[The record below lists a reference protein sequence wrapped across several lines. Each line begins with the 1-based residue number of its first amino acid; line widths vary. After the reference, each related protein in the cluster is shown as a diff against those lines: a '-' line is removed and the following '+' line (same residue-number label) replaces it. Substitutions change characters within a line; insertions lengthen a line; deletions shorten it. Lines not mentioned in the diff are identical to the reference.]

1 MWLMAY
7 PSSLLEPLSCLVM
20 FLDGDRVLM
29 RGTDEGVLLDGA
41 MSGRAGRVWLAKDMF
56 SRYELDEAVEMLIQR
71 ALPQEHQEK
80 ICQRLGDGRGVLM
93 QLITPNYVLVS
104 YPMGDDDVRD
114 AQYLRHLFRMVL
126 ISRLFVASVVLKEVS
141 YVPLKETVS
150 KGVAYLSTSLG
161 LAKTLEHLGVHLRDG
176 WVSIEDV
183 DSVLKRLSCVLQLA
197 SLISMSQ
204 PKTKEKRGLLLDIIN
219 NPAGRTLNELSLLVG
234 NKGTSSLKRAITLF
248 NMLKGCEH
256 MRPVYWTE
264 EEEEADEQQITQAL
278 EETIEHLSEYLK
290 TYRPKSTGYTK
301 SSIMGPVGK
310 LLSAVSSKKIENA
323 DALVGYVVSIHNNT
337 SDWKLTKE
345 GNEQLKAGVKALMRL
360 QSIVP
365 KRMWMKTIRELDYAV
380 YKNKLE
386 YILTRGE
393 TDENR

>member
-1 MWLMAY
+1 
-7 PSSLLEPLSCLVM
+7 
-20 FLDGDRVLM
+20 
-29 RGTDEGVLLDGA
+29 
-41 MSGRAGRVWLAKDMF
+41 
-56 SRYELDEAVEMLIQR
+56 
-71 ALPQEHQEK
+71 
-80 ICQRLGDGRGVLM
+80 
-93 QLITPNYVLVS
+93 
-104 YPMGDDDVRD
+104 
-114 AQYLRHLFRMVL
+114 
-126 ISRLFVASVVLKEVS
+126 
-141 YVPLKETVS
+141 
-150 KGVAYLSTSLG
+150 
-161 LAKTLEHLGVHLRDG
+161 
-176 WVSIEDV
+176 
-183 DSVLKRLSCVLQLA
+183 
-197 SLISMSQ
+197 
-204 PKTKEKRGLLLDIIN
+204 
-219 NPAGRTLNELSLLVG
+219 
-234 NKGTSSLKRAITLF
+234 
-248 NMLKGCEH
+248 

-264 EEEEADEQQITQAL
+264 EEKEADEQQITQVL

-310 LLSAVSSKKIENA
+310 LLSAISSKKIENA